1 MLYDFGEQNTIVFK
15 VVGVERGQPLL
26 PEVPC
31 LHHMTRALLAEAAV
45 RASGASITF
54 HPAIV
59 MQVMMMQVMMMQVMM
74 MQMS

>member
-1 MLYDFGEQNTIVFK
+1 
-15 VVGVERGQPLL
+15 
-26 PEVPC
+26 
-31 LHHMTRALLAEAAV
+31 LAEAAV

-59 MQVMMMQVMMMQVMM
+59 MQVMVMQVMVMQMMVMQVMV